1 MNTDE
6 NIHKDNRCAFCKRHK
21 LKNAKTKLMKV
32 KQPAGVDIDRR
43 LRWCHE
49 ACKKSYETRLSRE
62 KNVPYNENPITIT
75 SSRPVPNLRE
85 ILSKDGLLGLHKYQ
99 GPFTYTHVPQDAL
112 QYLEPEE
119 QTTQKILA
127 QKTLYEIFSMLHPD
141 HAQKTST
148 DPIELCVKNVCS
160 TKPLTFVQTI
170 RAVKNVHDLKTKRA
184 AKKRAK
190 VLPHIIDNLL
200 VNKNDAGKQD
210 VLFSR
215 APKHIAKK
223 LNTITSAAAEVNIHP
238 FEASTLAALEEK
250 LGLSYRQSTM
260 LRYFLKAQG
269 AGELFGPGCSEKKVR
284 EAKRVAGNSIE
295 YKVGTVN
302 VFNNNGNSN
311 VTTEVCFMAVK
322 SFDAALA
329 WIVADMDSRR
339 TYRSLNF
346 IKAPNF

>member
-6 NIHKDNRCAFCKRHK
+6 NVHKDNRCAFCKRHK

-43 LRWCHE
+43 LMWCHE

-62 KNVPYNENPITIT
+62 KNVPYNKNPITIT

-85 ILSKDGLLGLHKYQ
+85 ILSKDGLLGFHGHKYQ

-112 QYLEPEE
+112 QYLQPEE
-119 QTTQKILA
+119 QTTHKILA

-184 AKKRAK
+184 A
-190 VLPHIIDNLL
+190 
-200 VNKNDAGKQD
+200 
-210 VLFSR
+210 S
-215 APKHIAKK
+215 
-223 LNTITSAAAEVNIHP
+223 
-238 FEASTLAALEEK
+238 
-250 LGLSYRQSTM
+250 
-260 LRYFLKAQG
+260 
-269 AGELFGPGCSEKKVR
+269 
-284 EAKRVAGNSIE
+284 
-295 YKVGTVN
+295 
-302 VFNNNGNSN
+302 
-311 VTTEVCFMAVK
+311 
-322 SFDAALA
+322 
-329 WIVADMDSRR
+329 
-339 TYRSLNF
+339 
-346 IKAPNF
+346 